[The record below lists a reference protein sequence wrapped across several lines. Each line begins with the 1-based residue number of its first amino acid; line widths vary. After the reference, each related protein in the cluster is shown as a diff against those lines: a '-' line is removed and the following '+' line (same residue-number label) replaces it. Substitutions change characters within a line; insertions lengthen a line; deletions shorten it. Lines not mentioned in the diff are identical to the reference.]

1 MKKPSYLH
9 SDSTIAIVSPSW
21 GGPSTFPHIYQQ
33 GINNLTALGF
43 TVKPYP
49 TATMDADKLFN
60 NPKLR
65 ADDINAAF
73 LDPEVDAIIATIGG
87 SDSARILKYL
97 DLDMIS
103 QNPKLYMGY
112 SDSTSLTTTLNQSG
126 IVTFNGPSVMAGFAQ
141 LHNFDDSYQN
151 YLKTFLTTNPT
162 TRTLPTFSHFCHGY
176 PDWANTAH
184 TGLCH
189 PFIKSRG
196 PQVLQGN
203 APATGRL
210 FGGCIEVLEMLK
222 GTDYWPDFSFWQ
234 QKVLF
239 LETSQEKPS
248 VEYIRYWL
256 RNYGVMGVFEQLSAL
271 LIGRPRDYSEHEQ
284 YVLEETVLNVVKEEF
299 NNDQLVVIAN
309 LDFGHTDPQIVLPLG
324 IQCKVDPQQ
333 GSITL
338 MEKVFSG
345 Q

>member
-1 MKKPSYLH
+1 MKKPYYLQ
-9 SDSTIAIVSPSW
+9 SGSTIAVVSPSW
-21 GGPSTFPHIYQQ
+21 GGPATFPHIYQQ
-33 GINNLTALGF
+33 GIDNLVSLGF
-43 TVKPYP
+43 NVKPYP
-49 TATMDADKLFN
+49 TATMDADTLFQ
-60 NPKLR
+60 NPKVR

-73 LDPEVDAIIATIGG
+73 LDPEIDAIIATIGG

-97 DLDMIS
+97 DLETIS

-112 SDSTSLTTTLNQSG
+112 SDSTCLTTTLNQSG
-126 IVTFNGPSVMAGFAQ
+126 IVTFNGPSVMAGLAQ
-141 LHNFDDSYQN
+141 LHNFDDNYQT
-151 YLKTFLTTNPT
+151 YLKAFLTTNPAK
-162 TRTLPTFSHFCHGY
+162 RMLPTFSHFCHGY
-176 PDWANTAH
+176 PDWENTKH

-189 PFIKSRG
+189 SFIKSRG

-203 APATGRL
+203 TQVTGRL

-222 GTDYWPDFSFWQ
+222 GTNYWPATNFWQ

-284 YVLEETVLNVVKEEF
+284 LLLEETVLNVVKEEF

-309 LDFGHTDPQIVLPLG
+309 LDFGHTDPQVILPLG
-324 IQCKVDPQQ
+324 IQCQVDPQH

-338 MEKVFSG
+338 VEKVFNDR
-345 Q
+345 